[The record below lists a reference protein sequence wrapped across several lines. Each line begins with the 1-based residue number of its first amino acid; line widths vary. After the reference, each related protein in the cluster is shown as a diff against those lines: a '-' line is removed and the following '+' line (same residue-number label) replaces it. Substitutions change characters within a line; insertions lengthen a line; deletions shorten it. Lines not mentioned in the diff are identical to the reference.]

1 MEHTETMPNPK
12 TTKRI
17 PENAVTYRRELKPLP
32 LRVATSQYERLAAAR
47 NRTGISIQEHIR
59 RSIDLYLAV
68 IEREAIELGHM
79 ASPDASPM
87 SPGRLPDK
95 PKIAKR

>member
-1 MEHTETMPNPK
+1 MFPAMEQTETMPNQK

-32 LRVATSQYERLAAAR
+32 LRVATSQYERLSQAR

-79 ASPDASPM
+79 APIAQNSS
-87 SPGRLPDK
+87 RPDK